1 MAYKTRYPPLDEFR
15 NEIRLVVILP
25 SKDDDETVSC
35 KLQTVSLDEK
45 LEYAALSY
53 VWGDPAITK
62 DIIVNG
68 LPFAATTNLGS
79 ALWHMRKHGITQN
92 AEGNKREEIPIWVDA
107 ICINQNDIQERN
119 QQVALMG
126 SLYGRASFVV
136 SWLGMP
142 GKWHID
148 HSLRWIN
155 SLSQA
160 LPAETSRS
168 ILQRYDRASSID
180 QQNDGG
186 DESINREEAI
196 NLTESLTKAGLSWI
210 SSHPELHDDGSA
222 TKPNSAWHSFTALN
236 YLTYWKR
243 IWIVQE
249 RVLSKSFD
257 TNIIRCG
264 TEVSTLKDFIL
275 FFAVIYVLDD
285 QSIRPPEIHH
295 AEWQVTLMSL
305 KTPIVKSTLQLRILR
320 KSGDAFPGRLLQL
333 AELCQATDARD
344 IVYGVKGLLN
354 LNIKPDYNK
363 NVREVYLDWH
373 SEIINECAHGEK
385 PRDYGIG
392 WAGVGLYKENPH
404 NLPSWLPDLSML
416 CEKAHVFQP
425 VWRTYGQ
432 FATLGV
438 HKEQYS
444 GDGVLSVDGALCG
457 QVTATTMVMNN
468 PDDLD
473 QAICD
478 ISMDYVLNMK
488 GRRHPTGIRPLQ
500 AWYYTLHQ
508 GIDPD
513 TKQSFTGT
521 LDPESN
527 SAQSF
532 RCMTTMEILAK
543 EGHDWSWAGFD
554 ASGGLGGFLET
565 QYRDCED
572 KEETERWR
580 QGILHMSEED
590 HWEYSMRILDV
601 QTDFENKTVFFTAN
615 GYIGVGPRYMKPG
628 DTLCVINN
636 CSLPVLLRI
645 EDART
650 VLVGAAYVYGL
661 SDGEP
666 LDMAK
671 LGKLKI
677 QRFNIS

>member
-1 MAYKTRYPPLDEFR
+1 MAHKTHYSPLDESR

-25 SKDDDETVSC
+25 SNDDDETISC
-35 KLQTVSLDEK
+35 KIQNVSLNEQP
-45 LEYAALSY
+45 EYAALSY
-53 VWGDPAITK
+53 VWGDQAITK

-79 ALWHMRKHGITQN
+79 ALWHMRKYGITRN
-92 AEGNKREEIPIWVDA
+92 TKGNKKEEIPIWVDA
-107 ICINQNDIQERN
+107 ICINQNDTQERN
-119 QQVALMG
+119 QQVTLMG
-126 SLYGRASFVV
+126 SIYGCANFVV

-148 HSLRWIN
+148 DSLRWIN

-160 LPAETSRS
+160 LPTETSLK
-168 ILQRYDRASSID
+168 ILQRYDRARSLN
-180 QQNDGG
+180 QQNDG
-186 DESINREEAI
+186 DDQSNNREEAI
-196 NLTESLTKAGLSWI
+196 DLTERLTEAGLSWI
-210 SSHPELHDDGSA
+210 SSHPELHDDGSD
-222 TKPNSAWHSFTALN
+222 TKSNPAWHSFTALN
-236 YLTYWKR
+236 NLSYWER

-275 FFAVIYVLDD
+275 FFTFILTLDG

-295 AEWQVTLMSL
+295 TEWQVTLMSL
-305 KTPIVKSTLQLRILR
+305 KTPIVKTTLQMRILR

-344 IVYGVKGLLN
+344 MVYGVKSLLN

-363 NVREVYLDWH
+363 SVREVYLEWH
-373 SEIINECAHGEK
+373 SEIINDCSGGDE

-392 WAGVGLYKENPH
+392 WAGVGLYKENPY

-416 CEKAHVFQP
+416 YKRAYIFQP
-425 VWRTYGQ
+425 DWRTYGQ
-432 FATLGV
+432 FATLSV
-438 HKEQYS
+438 CKEQYS
-444 GDGVLSVDGALCG
+444 GNGVLGVDGVLCS
-457 QVTATTMVMNN
+457 QVTVTTMAMNN

-473 QAICD
+473 QAVCD
-478 ISMDYVLNMK
+478 SSMEYVLNMK

-513 TKQSFTGT
+513 TKQKFTGT
-521 LDPESN
+521 LDPESY
-527 SAQSF
+527 SAQTF
-532 RCMTTMEILAK
+532 RCMTTMKILAK
-543 EGHDWSWAGFD
+543 EGHDWSWADLD

-565 QYRDCED
+565 QYRDCEN

-580 QGILHMSEED
+580 QGILRMSEED
-590 HWEYSMRILDV
+590 HWEYAMLLLDV
-601 QTDFENKTVFFTAN
+601 QTNFENKTVFFTAD
-615 GYIGVGPRYMKPG
+615 GYIGVGPQYMTPG

-645 EDART
+645 EDAKT

-666 LDMAK
+666 LDMVK
-671 LGKLKI
+671 LGRLKI
-677 QRFNIS
+677 QRFDIS